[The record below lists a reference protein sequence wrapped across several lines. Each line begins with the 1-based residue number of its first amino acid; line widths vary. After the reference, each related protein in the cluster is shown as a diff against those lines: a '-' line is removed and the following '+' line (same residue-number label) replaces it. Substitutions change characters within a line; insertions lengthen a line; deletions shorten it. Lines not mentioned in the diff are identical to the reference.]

1 MELNTFWQE
10 IVNYAGQINLWE
22 LTGLITGLLAVIFL
36 IKENILTWPFGI
48 VYVLV
53 SFVVFWEAQLYGDLL
68 LHIFFLVLNIYG
80 WWFWV
85 NGRKKADEPIQITQ
99 MSLSKN
105 LKILGLTLLGIVVFA
120 QLLLTIPQWLDGASP
135 ASLPYWDSTT
145 SILSVTGMYLTAR
158 KKIENWYYWLAVD
171 VLATGIYFYK
181 ALYFYAVLYLVYI
194 VLAFLG
200 YLAWKKNVK
209 VSPC

>member
-1 MELNTFWQE
+1 MELNAFWQA
-10 IVNYAGQINLWE
+10 IVDYAVQINFWE

-48 VYVLV
+48 AYVFV
-53 SFVVFWEAQLYGDLL
+53 SFAVFWEAQLYGDFL
-68 LHIFFLVLNIYG
+68 LHVFFLILNIYG

-85 NGRKKADEPIQITQ
+85 KGKKQPEEPVQVTRMTIA
-99 MSLSKN
+99 KN
-105 LKILGLTLLGIVVFA
+105 LKILGITVLGIFIFA
-120 QLLLTIPQWLDGASP
+120 QLLLGIPQWFVGASP

-181 ALYFYAVLYLVYI
+181 ELYFYTTLYLVYI

-200 YLAWKKNVK
+200 YLAWKKNLK
-209 VSPC
+209 TTAC

>member
-1 MELNTFWQE
+1 MELNAFWQA
-10 IVNYAGQINLWE
+10 IVDYAVQINFWE

-48 VYVLV
+48 AYVFV
-53 SFVVFWEAQLYGDLL
+53 SFAVFWEAQLYGDFL
-68 LHIFFLVLNIYG
+68 LHVFFLILNIYG

-85 NGRKKADEPIQITQ
+85 KGKKQPEEPVQVTR
-99 MSLSKN
+99 MTTAKN
-105 LKILGLTLLGIVVFA
+105 LKVVGITVLGIFIFA
-120 QLLLTIPQWLDGASP
+120 QLLLGIPQWFVGASP

-171 VLATGIYFYK
+171 VLASGIYFYK
-181 ALYFYAVLYLVYI
+181 ELYFYTTLYLVYI

-200 YLAWKKNVK
+200 YLAWKKNLK
-209 VSPC
+209 TTAC

>member
-1 MELNTFWQE
+1 MELNAFWQA
-10 IVNYAGQINLWE
+10 IVDYAVQINFWE

-48 VYVLV
+48 AYVLV
-53 SFVVFWEAQLYGDLL
+53 SFVVFWEAQLYGDFL
-68 LHIFFLVLNIYG
+68 LHVFFLILNIYG

-85 NGRKKADEPIQITQ
+85 KGKKQPEESVQVTRMTIAKNFKVFGITV
-99 MSLSKN
+99 
-105 LKILGLTLLGIVVFA
+105 LGIFIFA
-120 QLLLTIPQWLDGASP
+120 QLLLGIPQWFEGASP

-171 VLATGIYFYK
+171 VLATGIYCYK
-181 ALYFYAVLYLVYI
+181 ELYFYTTLYLVYI

-200 YLAWKKNVK
+200 YLAWKKNLK
-209 VSPC
+209 TTAC

>member
-1 MELNTFWQE
+1 MELNAFWQA
-10 IVNYAGQINLWE
+10 IVDYAVQINFWE

-48 VYVLV
+48 AYVFV
-53 SFVVFWEAQLYGDLL
+53 SFAVFWEAQLYGDFL
-68 LHIFFLVLNIYG
+68 LHVFFLILNIYG

-85 NGRKKADEPIQITQ
+85 KGKKQPEEPVQVTR
-99 MSLSKN
+99 MTTAKN
-105 LKILGLTLLGIVVFA
+105 LKVVGITVLGIFIFA
-120 QLLLTIPQWLDGASP
+120 QLLLGIPQWFEGASP

-181 ALYFYAVLYLVYI
+181 ELYFYTTLYLVYI

-200 YLAWKKNVK
+200 YLAWKKNLK
-209 VSPC
+209 TTAC